1 FKKEMREVEPPP
13 QAPEQAQAVDAQVV
27 SGGPQPVPPQ
37 QPSGQPTPQPAA
49 TAAQAAPAAPPPV
62 PPQMGPAA
70 TPGTTAYAVAQQAWK
85 PVTPPPVAPP
95 PSPAGTPDAGTP
107 GAAPAAPAQPSGFKA
122 VVNKPAVD
130 RVMAQQAA
138 LKAKQQPA
146 QQSEA
151 NVPTLD
157 RQALEAAGM
166 QPPPAAPA
174 GKAPNPKDLEK
185 LGSGIGDAL
194 RTFREAANDV
204 RRAIEPSMHTIKALV
219 EALRDPDAGVRRT
232 AAWAL
237 GMIGEDA
244 VGPDRSPLASLLFDP
259 DPGVREAAAMALG
272 LTGDTQA
279 GIELLLERLQ
289 EPATPADA

>member
-1 FKKEMREVEPPP
+1 MFGTMGVTELILILAIVLIVFGAGKLPKIGEGMGKALKGFKKEMREVEPPP

-37 QPSGQPTPQPAA
+37 PPGQPTPQPAA
-49 TAAQAAPAAPPPV
+49 PAARVPSAAPPPA
-62 PPQMGPAA
+62 PPQMGPGA
-70 TPGTTAYAVAQQAWK
+70 TPGTTAYMVAQQAWK

-95 PSPAGTPDAGTP
+95 APAATPSPGTP

-122 VVNKPAVD
+122 VVNKAAVD

-138 LKAKQQPA
+138 MKGKQQPA

-151 NVPTLD
+151 IVPTLD

-204 RRAIEPSMHTIKALV
+204 RRAIDPSMHTIKAEV
-219 EALRDPDAGVRRT
+219 EAAQKEIQSSIDSVKETPKV
-232 AAWAL
+232 
-237 GMIGEDA
+237 E
-244 VGPDRSPLASLLFDP
+244 
-259 DPGVREAAAMALG
+259 
-272 LTGDTQA
+272 
-279 GIELLLERLQ
+279 
-289 EPATPADA
+289 EPPK

>member
-1 FKKEMREVEPPP
+1 MFGTMGVTELILILAIVLIVFGAGKLPKIGEGVGKALKGFKKEMREVEPLP

-27 SGGPQPVPPQ
+27 SGGSQPVPP
-37 QPSGQPTPQPAA
+37 PTGQPTPQQAA
-49 TAAQAAPAAPPPV
+49 TAAPPPV

-70 TPGTTAYAVAQQAWK
+70 TPGTTAYMMAQQAWK

-95 PSPAGTPDAGTP
+95 PSPAGTPGAGTP

-122 VVNKPAVD
+122 VVNKPAVE

-138 LKAKQQPA
+138 LKAKQEPA

-151 NVPTLD
+151 NLSTMD

-174 GKAPNPKDLEK
+174 SKVPNPKDLEK
-185 LGSGIGDAL
+185 LGPGIGDAL

-204 RRAIEPSMHTIKALV
+204 RRAIDPSMHTIKAEV
-219 EALRDPDAGVRRT
+219 EAAQKEIQSSIDYVKETPKV
-232 AAWAL
+232 
-237 GMIGEDA
+237 E
-244 VGPDRSPLASLLFDP
+244 
-259 DPGVREAAAMALG
+259 
-272 LTGDTQA
+272 
-279 GIELLLERLQ
+279 
-289 EPATPADA
+289 EPPK

>member
-1 FKKEMREVEPPP
+1 MFGTMGVTELILILAIVLIVFGAGKLPKIGEGVGKALKGFKKEMREVEPLP

-27 SGGPQPVPPQ
+27 TGGSQPVPPQ
-37 QPSGQPTPQPAA
+37 PAGQPTPQQAA
-49 TAAQAAPAAPPPV
+49 TAGPPPP

-70 TPGTTAYAVAQQAWK
+70 TPGTTAYMMAQQAWK

-95 PSPAGTPDAGTP
+95 PSPAGTPGAGTP

-122 VVNKPAVD
+122 VVNKAAVD

-138 LKAKQQPA
+138 LKGKQQPA

-151 NVPTLD
+151 NVSTMD

-174 GKAPNPKDLEK
+174 SKAPTPKDLEK
-185 LGSGIGDAL
+185 LGSGLGDAL

-204 RRAIEPSMHTIKALV
+204 RRAIDPSMHTIKAEV
-219 EALRDPDAGVRRT
+219 EAAQKEIQSSIDSVK
-232 AAWAL
+232 
-237 GMIGEDA
+237 
-244 VGPDRSPLASLLFDP
+244 
-259 DPGVREAAAMALG
+259 
-272 LTGDTQA
+272 
-279 GIELLLERLQ
+279 
-289 EPATPADA
+289 EPPKVEEPPK

>member
-1 FKKEMREVEPPP
+1 MGVTELILILAIVLIVFGAGKLPKIGEGVGKALKGFKKEMREVEPLP

-27 SGGPQPVPPQ
+27 SGGSQPVPP
-37 QPSGQPTPQPAA
+37 PTGQPTPQPA
-49 TAAQAAPAAPPPV
+49 TTAAPPPV

-95 PSPAGTPDAGTP
+95 PSPAGTPSPGAP
-107 GAAPAAPAQPSGFKA
+107 GAAPAQSSGFKA
-122 VVNKPAVD
+122 VVNKPAVE

-138 LKAKQQPA
+138 LKAKQEPA

-151 NVPTLD
+151 NLSTMD

-174 GKAPNPKDLEK
+174 SKVPNPKDLEK

-204 RRAIEPSMHTIKALV
+204 RRAIDPSMHTIKAEV
-219 EALRDPDAGVRRT
+219 EAAQKEIQSSIDYVKETPKV
-232 AAWAL
+232 
-237 GMIGEDA
+237 E
-244 VGPDRSPLASLLFDP
+244 
-259 DPGVREAAAMALG
+259 
-272 LTGDTQA
+272 
-279 GIELLLERLQ
+279 
-289 EPATPADA
+289 EPPK

>member
-1 FKKEMREVEPPP
+1 MFGTMGVTELILILAIVLIVFGAGKLPKIGEGVGKALKGFKKEMREVEPLP

-27 SGGPQPVPPQ
+27 SGGSQPVPP
-37 QPSGQPTPQPAA
+37 PTGQPTPQQAA
-49 TAAQAAPAAPPPV
+49 TAAPPPV

-70 TPGTTAYAVAQQAWK
+70 TPGTTAYMMAQQAWK

-95 PSPAGTPDAGTP
+95 PSPAGTPGAGTP

-122 VVNKPAVD
+122 VVNKPAVE

-174 GKAPNPKDLEK
+174 GKAPTPKDLEK

-204 RRAIEPSMHTIKALV
+204 RRAIDPSMHTIKAEV
-219 EALRDPDAGVRRT
+219 EAAQKEIQSSIDSVK
-232 AAWAL
+232 
-237 GMIGEDA
+237 
-244 VGPDRSPLASLLFDP
+244 
-259 DPGVREAAAMALG
+259 
-272 LTGDTQA
+272 
-279 GIELLLERLQ
+279 
-289 EPATPADA
+289 EPPKVEEPPK